1 VRETQGPRR
10 NTRGFTLIE
19 LVIVVMVIG
28 ILATL
33 LTPSYRQ
40 SVIKAQG
47 ADVATRVEAI
57 NVALKEYEA
66 DHDSLPTG
74 IEPIGPPAWLAPYLT
89 RDFFHGPSN
98 ITWQYS
104 KTAANVRATLIVAA
118 GTSSPEDAQILLAAG
133 GALGSIATVV
143 GAGSSL
149 LVTMTE

>member
-1 VRETQGPRR
+1 MPQPGPPR
-10 NTRGFTLIE
+10 TPRGFTLIE

-33 LTPSYRQ
+33 LTPRYR
-40 SVIKAQG
+40 SAEIKAQG

-74 IEPIGPPAWLAPYLT
+74 TEPVGAPTWLTPYLA
-89 RDFFHGPSN
+89 RDYFHGPSN

-104 KTAANVRATLIVAA
+104 KASATIRSTLILAA
-118 GTSSPEDAQILLAAG
+118 SAGNDAQVLIAASH
-133 GALGSIATVV
+133 ALGSITSIVN
-143 GAGSSL
+143 GGTTL
-149 LVTMTE
+149 LITMTE

>member
-1 VRETQGPRR
+1 MVGPPRSR
-10 NTRGFTLIE
+10 PLSRGFTLIE

-33 LTPSYRQ
+33 LMPRYRQ
-40 SVIKAQG
+40 SVMKAQG

-74 IEPIGPPAWLAPYLT
+74 TEPIGTPTWLASYT
-89 RDFFHGPSN
+89 ARDYFHGPSN

-104 KTAANVRATLIVAA
+104 KTAANVRATLIITA
-118 GTSSPEDAQILLAAG
+118 GPPDDKQILLAAG
-133 GALGSIATVV
+133 SALGSIATVLGG
-143 GAGSSL
+143 GASL
-149 LVTMTE
+149 LVSLTE

>member
-1 VRETQGPRR
+1 MDFLTPRR
-10 NTRGFTLIE
+10 PPRGFTLIE

-33 LTPSYRQ
+33 LMPRYRLAEL
-40 SVIKAQG
+40 KAQG

-74 IEPIGPPAWLAPYLT
+74 IEPIGAPAWLVSYMT
-89 RDFFHGPSN
+89 RNQFQGPSN

-104 KTAANVRATLIVAA
+104 
-118 GTSSPEDAQILLAAG
+118 
-133 GALGSIATVV
+133 
-143 GAGSSL
+143 
-149 LVTMTE
+149 

>member
-1 VRETQGPRR
+1 MTHPRGSR
-10 NTRGFTLIE
+10 DRGFTLIE

-33 LTPSYRQ
+33 LMPRYRQ

-74 IEPIGPPAWLAPYLT
+74 IEPVGTPSWLAPYLT
-89 RDFFHGPSN
+89 RDQFTGPSN
-98 ITWQYS
+98 LTWQYS
-104 KTAANVRATLIVAA
+104 KTAANVRASLLIAA
-118 GTSSPEDAQILLAAG
+118 PNADDAQILVAAD
-133 GALGSIATVV
+133 GALGSISTLV
-143 GAGSSL
+143 GNSL
-149 LVTMTE
+149 IVTMTE

>member
-1 VRETQGPRR
+1 MEGLPPQRR
-10 NTRGFTLIE
+10 IARGFTLIE

-33 LTPSYRQ
+33 IMPRYRQ
-40 SVIKAQG
+40 SVMKAQG

-74 IEPIGPPAWLAPYLT
+74 IEPVGAPPWLVPYLT
-89 RDFFHGPSN
+89 RDHFTGPSN

-104 KTAANVRATLIVAA
+104 KISA
-118 GTSSPEDAQILLAAG
+118 SQ
-133 GALGSIATVV
+133 
-143 GAGSSL
+143 
-149 LVTMTE
+149 